1 MSLPVKV
8 IGTRVI
14 DGRAFFVTPAGGW
27 SEDPAEALEVV
38 IEGDPTVRQLA
49 AADRAVTAFL
59 GGYREQ
65 AELSA
70 VLRDLY
76 AELRDECDQQLDP
89 GLEGEAR
96 EQARDRVF
104 RSLDSPLKDA
114 FVRAR
119 SSSRRAEWVGRWNAC
134 FIRGPEAWRKLDAVV
149 ADDAIID
156 TLRETYEEAAEE
168 LRVGKAQSSGR

>member
-1 MSLPVKV
+1 
-8 IGTRVI
+8 
-14 DGRAFFVTPAGGW
+14 
-27 SEDPAEALEVV
+27 
-38 IEGDPTVRQLA
+38 VRQLA

-96 EQARDRVF
+96 EKARDSAY
-104 RSLDSPLKDA
+104 RSLNSPLKEA
-114 FVRAR
+114 FQRAR
-119 SSSRRAEWVGRWNAC
+119 ASVRRAEWVGRWSAC

-156 TLRETYEEAAEE
+156 TLQEAYDEATAE
-168 LRVGKAQSSGR
+168 LRAGKAQSSGR